1 MKNHVFLIL
10 ILVLSACGQSDF
22 DIAIQAFDAHEYE
35 TALKKLTPLA
45 ESYRSDI

>member
-1 MKNHVFLIL
+1 MKNHILLLL

-22 DIAIQAFDAHEYE
+22 DIAVEAFDANEYE

-45 ESYRSDI
+45 ESGE